1 MKRSSKK
8 QMTSEKLHEIE
19 AENAQCTAALKKEL
33 AENPEFSLEVDPTD
47 RYSMNA
53 TQKAF
58 IKNYCEFKSVP
69 MAAELCG
76 IDLDLAKSYFVAW
89 SSQQEIRRINR
100 AMYQRQFSHK
110 ILSIDEISGYLSSLI
125 VDDDVPLADRVKTM
139 DKVKIAQMLIDLQ
152 IQKNDALHNPSSI
165 IDADIEGEI
174 KKLSVNSIKE
184 LLSQKKKSSDEEKLD
199 IQNDGSLLPEEE
211 AFLKTLP
218 AKDLLE
224 LIESE
229 KNGGSKR

>member
-184 LLSQKKKSSDEEKLD
+184 LLSQKKKSSDEETLD

>member
-47 RYSMNA
+47 RYNRNA

-76 IDLDLAKSYFVAW
+76 IDLDSAKSYFVAW

-184 LLSQKKKSSDEEKLD
+184 LLSQKKKSSDEETLD

>member
-76 IDLDLAKSYFVAW
+76 IDLDSAKSYFVAW

-184 LLSQKKKSSDEEKLD
+184 LLSQKKKSSDEEMLD